1 MIAIR
6 GATIYMPSSVISGGT
21 ILIEAGRFAAVTDRP
36 VAPQDEEIDARGLL
50 AIPGLIDLQCNGMA
64 GYDVLDGEPE
74 TIAGLAQAMARHGCT
89 AFLPTLITA
98 SHAVLARGLRA
109 IADVARESRGG
120 ATVLGS
126 HMEGPWLSPRHK
138 GAHPLEQI
146 RPFDAAEWAILQAA
160 AAGTVRL
167 VTLAP
172 EMPGNGDAVAAL
184 ASAGLLVSVG
194 HSSADYDATMAA
206 LAEGA
211 RLVTHLFNAMDPLRH
226 RAPGLVGAALTEPN
240 LVPSIIPDG
249 YHLHPA
255 VIRLV
260 ERARRGDELLVITDA
275 VPVAGLPPGE
285 YAWDGRQVTW
295 DGDRV
300 RLLDGTLAGSGLTPI
315 EALRR
320 FMRFTGR
327 SLAEALP
334 TMTSVPAGLLGEA
347 GNRGAIA
354 PGATADLVLLTPDL
368 DVHTTIV
375 GGRVQYRAGED
386 VQEPASARRH

>member
-6 GATIYMPSSVISGGT
+6 GAAIYTPEDVVGGT
-21 ILIEAGRFAAVTDRP
+21 ILIDTEHIVAVKDRP
-36 VAPQDEEIDARGLL
+36 DDAQGEAIDARGLL
-50 AIPGLIDLQCNGMA
+50 AIPGLIDLQCNGLA

-74 TIAGLAQAMARHGCT
+74 VLAGLAGAMARHGCT

-98 SHAVLARGLRA
+98 SHEVLARGLRA
-109 IADVARESRGG
+109 IADVARTTRGG

-126 HMEGPWLSPRHK
+126 HLEGPWLSPEHK
-138 GAHPLEQI
+138 GAHPREQI
-146 RPFDAAEWAILQAA
+146 RPFNAAEWASLQEA

-172 EMPGNGDAVAAL
+172 EAPGNTGAVATL

-194 HSSADYDATMAA
+194 HSGADYDVTMEA
-206 LAEGA
+206 LAQGA
-211 RLVTHLFNAMDPLRH
+211 RLATHLFNAMDPLRH
-226 RAPGLVGAALTEPN
+226 RAPGLVGAALTEPG

-260 ERARRGDELLVITDA
+260 ERARRGDDLVVITDA
-275 VPVAGLPPGE
+275 VPVAGLPPGDYE
-285 YAWDGRQVTW
+285 WDGRQVSW

-300 RLLDGTLAGSGLTPI
+300 RLPDGTLAGSGLTPI

-334 TMTSVPAGLLGEA
+334 TMTSTPARLLGA
-347 GNRGAIA
+347 TGKRGALV
-354 PGATADLVLLTPDL
+354 PGAMADLVLLTTDL
-368 DVHTTIV
+368 EVHTTIV
-375 GGRVQYRAGED
+375 GGRVQYRAAEHALD
-386 VQEPASARRH
+386 RASARRQ